1 MKTFK
6 ISLLLLFSL
15 TGSVTL
21 FAQEFKPAV
30 YPDKILADLRK
41 SSLATSSIQA
51 DFKEEKHL
59 SFLKEP
65 ERSSGVFYYKKED
78 RMRWEQ
84 QRPFKYVILINGD
97 KLRIMDSGKE
107 KNVGSAGKMA
117 GQIKQVML
125 GLVNGDFQ
133 QSKAFTQVCK
143 ESADQYL
150 VELTPTSK
158 RMKNVYAKINLVFSK
173 NNLRLKELSF
183 FEKGGDKSVMR
194 FQNEKFNQPIAESV
208 FSAL

>member
-1 MKTFK
+1 MRRCN
-6 ISLLLLFSL
+6 LFFII
-15 TGSVTL
+15 L
-21 FAQEFKPAV
+21 FAFFGVTSFAQDFKPAAN
-30 YPDKILADLRK
+30 PDKILADLRR
-41 SSLATSSIQA
+41 SSQSTSSIQA
-51 DFKEEKHL
+51 DFKEEKYL

-65 ERSSGVFYYKKED
+65 EKSSGVFYFKKDD

-84 QRPFKYVILINGD
+84 QTPFKYIILINGD
-97 KLRIMDSGKE
+97 KLRVQDGSKE
-107 KNVGSAGKMA
+107 KNVGAAGRMA

-133 QSKAFTQVCK
+133 QSKAFTQVCM

-150 VELTPTSK
+150 VVLTPTNK
-158 RMKNVYAKINLVFSK
+158 RMRNVYAKINLVFPKST
-173 NNLRLKELSF
+173 LRLKELTF

-208 FSAL
+208 FLNL

>member
-1 MKTFK
+1 MRPCNLFFLILFTF
-6 ISLLLLFSL
+6 FGV
-15 TGSVTL
+15 GSV
-21 FAQEFKPAV
+21 AQDFKPAAN
-30 YPDKILADLRK
+30 PDKILADLRK
-41 SSLATSSIQA
+41 SSQSTTSIQA
-51 DFKEEKHL
+51 DFKEEKYL

-65 ERSSGVFYYKKED
+65 EKSSGVFYFKKDD

-84 QRPFKYVILINGD
+84 QTPFKYIILINGD
-97 KLRIMDSGKE
+97 KLRVQDGSKE
-107 KNVGSAGKMA
+107 KNIGAAGRMA

-133 QSKAFTQVCK
+133 QSKAFTQVCM

-150 VELTPTSK
+150 VVLTPTSK
-158 RMKNVYAKINLVFSK
+158 RMRNVYAKINLVFPK
-173 NNLRLKELSF
+173 NTLRLKELTF

-208 FSAL
+208 FLNL